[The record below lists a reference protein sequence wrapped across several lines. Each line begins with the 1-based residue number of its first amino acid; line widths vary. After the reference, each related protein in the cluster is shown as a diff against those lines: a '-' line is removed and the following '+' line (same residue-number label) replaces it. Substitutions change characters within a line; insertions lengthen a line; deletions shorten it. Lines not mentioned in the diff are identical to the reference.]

1 MSVGTASRLLVL
13 AIVTAAAAPAARA
26 DLSLGVEGFGGW
38 QNLHLSSQSVG
49 NAVSGTEGTAI
60 LGGDVLLDLAG
71 LGLGVAVDK
80 TVSGAA
86 QPWAGSIMA
95 GFLYGFPLGLRLEA
109 LGEIGRR
116 ARDFGDVFG
125 SSGATFLGLRPGVS
139 VRIPVTPIRLGVTA
153 LLRWPTSNGD
163 IGSPD
168 FGIIGRVGFELP

>member
-1 MSVGTASRLLVL
+1 MSIRTASRLLVL
-13 AIVTAAAAPAARA
+13 VAALASPAARA
-26 DLSLGVEGFGGW
+26 DISLGVEGFGGW

-49 NAVSGTEGTAI
+49 NAVGGSEGTAI
-60 LGGDVLLDLAG
+60 FGADALLDLGG
-71 LGLGVAVDK
+71 LGAGIAIDK
-80 TVSGAA
+80 TVSGSA

-95 GFLYGFPLGLRLEA
+95 GFLYGFPLGIRLEA

-116 ARDFGDVFG
+116 GRDFGDVFS

-139 VRIPVTPIRLGVTA
+139 LRIPVSPLRLGVTA

-168 FGIIGRVGFELP
+168 VGFIGRVGFELP